1 MVGGGWRRVYSVT
14 VYTGD
19 ATGTGLVVVLGSE
32 TNKMAEGEGR
42 VSHFVPKGTQRGD
55 PFDLWGTTLC
65 GEPRKTRWLLERKKS
80 GKRGR
85 RGLRV
90 CFLGENIHFLV

>member
-1 MVGGGWRRVYSVT
+1 MYSVT

-42 VSHFVPKGTQRGD
+42 VSHLFRKEHNGAIPSI
-55 PFDLWGTTLC
+55 C
-65 GEPRKTRWLLERKKS
+65 GEPHYVGNHE
-80 GKRGR
+80 KRG
-85 RGLRV
+85 GFWNV
-90 CFLGENIHFLV
+90 KKVGKEEDAA